1 MISLIQAPGKAS
13 TRNGCYY
20 SDGIKPGILLTSQTQ
35 IASAETMSNY
45 LEQPLV
51 LATPASHVLDDL
63 PARCDEQ
70 RWPRSDDQIFLTYEI
85 HRTVVEIRK
94 GNWRRVALQF
104 PDDMLPDAPRVFDA
118 LAKKLRQPDPSS
130 SVPESASRHVQGNGT
145 QQPALSKWSEVKLY
159 ILADTSYGSC
169 CVDELAAE
177 HVDADA
183 VVHYG
188 RACLS
193 PTARLPVIYIFT
205 IQPLATETLLEAFQE
220 AFSNREENVILMA
233 DVPYSS
239 HLSSIGTALKRLG
252 YSNLFTTDIKHDP
265 SSPLPNR
272 TIPDDL
278 SADAAKLKKWH
289 LFHVS
294 TPPES
299 LLLILS
305 SRVSQIH
312 IFPSMNT
319 TPNRPHMSTLAS
331 TVSALRRR
339 YALLTSVNTVSI
351 FGILINTLSVKNYL
365 HIVEHV
371 KSRILDAGKKSYTF
385 VVGKVNAAKIANF
398 SEIGGWVV
406 IGCWESSLIDNKDF
420 WKPVLTPFELEL
432 ALTKDG
438 ERIWTGEWK
447 SDFQNILD
455 QPPKHPRAGGKNKI
469 LSERGSSNIDDGSEI
484 GDADVEPES
493 APPEF
498 DLRTGRY
505 VTDTRPM
512 QFLVQPPEAVSSK
525 AIEPTHSVKSLVKRF
540 KGDLAVIGGAVSPG
554 ANYLQSKRTWT
565 GLGSDFEIKYDELGM
580 VNSAPVEE
588 GRRGIAR
595 AYEDQEGQAKR

>member
-1 MISLIQAPGKAS
+1 MSRILEEPPVLS
-13 TRNGCYY
+13 TP
-20 SDGIKPGILLTSQTQ
+20 S
-35 IASAETMSNY
+35 
-45 LEQPLV
+45 
-51 LATPASHVLDDL
+51 SHTLDVL
-63 PARCDEQ
+63 PARFDEQ
-70 RWPRSDDQIFLTYEI
+70 RWQRSNSQILLTYEVD
-85 HRTVVEIRK
+85 RTVAEIRN

-118 LAKKLRQPDPSS
+118 LSTKFRQSDPRRGI
-130 SVPESASRHVQGNGT
+130 PESASQDVLVDDT
-145 QQPALSKWSEVKLY
+145 QRLVLSDSTEVKLY

-169 CVDELAAE
+169 CVDEIAAE
-177 HVDADA
+177 HVDADV

-205 IQPLATETLLEAFQE
+205 IQPLAVDPLLHAFQE
-220 AFSNREENVILMA
+220 ALPNRDERVILMA

-239 HLSSIGTALKRLG
+239 HLSFISTALKRLG
-252 YSNLFTTDIKHDP
+252 YSKLFTTGIVHDP

-278 SADAAKLKKWH
+278 RTDAARLKQWY
-289 LFHVS
+289 LFHIS

-305 SRVSQIH
+305 SRVSRIY
-312 IFPSMNT
+312 IFPSVKA
-319 TPNRPHMSTLAS
+319 TPNQLPTSILAS

-371 KSRILDAGKKSYTF
+371 KSRILNAGKKSYTF

-406 IGCWESSLIDNKDF
+406 IGCWESSLIDSKDF

-432 ALTKDG
+432 ALTKDE
-438 ERIWTGEWK
+438 ERIWTGEWR
-447 SDFQNILD
+447 SDFQSILD
-455 QPPKHPRAGGKNKI
+455 EPPKNIHAGRKNTL
-469 LSERGSSNIDDGSEI
+469 LSERDSDDTENGDEI
-484 GDADVEPES
+484 GEDDAEPES

-512 QFLVQPPEAVSSK
+512 QYSLKCSTTVSSNE
-525 AIEPTHSVKSLVKRF
+525 IDPTYSPKSLIKRF
-540 KGDLAVIGGAVSPG
+540 KGELAVIGGEVSPG
-554 ANYLQSKRTWT
+554 AEYLQSKRTWT
-565 GLGSDFEIKYDELGM
+565 GLGSDFEIKYDEVGM
-580 VNSAPVEE
+580 ANSAPVEE
-588 GRRGIAR
+588 GRNGIAR
-595 AYEDQEGQAKR
+595 GYVNRDEQAKR